1 MHRVFVLLLAALDAF
16 VAAAIGIAAALA
28 PLAVVWFVAFGTG
41 NASGLWPAASAIW
54 QLGHAVP
61 LQITLPVDYLAATGI
76 DPGVAQFT
84 LSLAPLGF
92 AAFTLLFAARSGAR
106 AARAGAWV
114 TGVLS
119 GAVVFGGI
127 AVLVALT
134 GRADLAATELWQAIL
149 YPTAFY
155 AVGVG
160 AGAVRA
166 AWSEGDDGVVDAL
179 RARVDE
185 APRAWPEVPGLVARG
200 VAVAIAGLL
209 GAGALAFAVS
219 VVVRAPQ
226 IVALY
231 QAGNVDALGAVV
243 ISLGQV
249 LALPTLVVWA
259 LSFVA
264 GPGFA
269 IGVGTQ
275 VAPAGTQ
282 LGVLPGIPILGAVPQ
297 STTPWL
303 LALALV
309 PVAVG
314 ALAGWVVRSRLT
326 PRGAAGDAE
335 SAGVLVTLTLAIA
348 AVSAALVALLCVL
361 ASGAIGPG
369 RLAEVGPDAGAVA
382 LAIGIEIGVGAG
394 ILLLGPRARTR
405 VD

>member
-16 VAAAIGIAAALA
+16 VAAAIGIALALA

-41 NASGLWPAASAIW
+41 NASGLWPAASVVW
-54 QLGHAVP
+54 QLGHVVP
-61 LQITLPVDYLAATGI
+61 LQITLPLDYLVQTGM
-76 DPGVAQFT
+76 DPSVAQFT

-92 AAFTLLFAARSGAR
+92 AALTLLFAARSGAR
-106 AARAGAWV
+106 AARAGAWA

-119 GAVVFGGI
+119 GVVVFGGI
-127 AVLVALT
+127 AVIVALT
-134 GRADLAATELWQAIL
+134 GRAELASAQLWQAVL
-149 YPTAFY
+149 YPAAFY
-155 AVGVG
+155 AVGAG
-160 AGAVRA
+160 MGAVRT
-166 AWSEGDDGVVDAL
+166 AWSDGDDGLIDAL
-179 RARVDE
+179 RARLDQ

-200 VAVAIAGLL
+200 VAVAVVGLL
-209 GAGALAFAVS
+209 GAGAVAFAAAVIL
-219 VVVRAPQ
+219 RAPQ

-231 QAGNVDALGAVV
+231 QAGNVDALGAILV
-243 ISLGQV
+243 SLGQL

-282 LGVLPGIPILGAVPQ
+282 LGVLPGIPVLGAVPE
-297 STTPWL
+297 STSSWL
-303 LALALV
+303 LVLVLV

-335 SAGVLVTLTLAIA
+335 SAGVLVALTLAIA
-348 AVSAALVALLCVL
+348 AVSAVLVALLCVL
-361 ASGAIGPG
+361 ASGSIGPG

-382 LAIGIEIGVGAG
+382 LAVGIEIGVGAG
-394 ILLLGPRARTR
+394 ILLLGPRGRTR
-405 VD
+405 VG